1 MQGTPGG
8 AAAKEVARLSM
19 HKLRDL
25 QQQLA
30 AAEERASG
38 ADRKSGNLTASLA
51 AAQDKLA
58 VAQHEAEARAAEAAK
73 LTADMQRQAGDMLAL
88 QAKVQQEEE
97 GRKAA
102 SSQVSVSD
110 CCAATA
116 RVCCVQSAVTHTPG
130 VQFSARCGFGF
141 DALLDT
147 TSCFPRLLTA
157 ALQALEAAL
166 ADARS
171 EASALSQLRDGLVA
185 AAERDAMARLTPLQ
199 AGGRLALVAV
209 VLPFLQFLY
218 FSVRLAI
225 WLAAFMQR
233 LGFH

>member
-88 QAKVQQEEE
+88 QAKVLQEEE

-102 SSQVSVSD
+102 STQVSVSAS
-110 CCAATA
+110 CCSTAVLFSSAAVA
-116 RVCCVQSAVTHTPG
+116 HTSKM
-130 VQFSARCGFGF
+130 Q
-141 DALLDT
+141 
-147 TSCFPRLLTA
+147 
-157 ALQALEAAL
+157 
-166 ADARS
+166 
-171 EASALSQLRDGLVA
+171 VA
-185 AAERDAMARLTPLQ
+185 
-199 AGGRLALVAV
+199 
-209 VLPFLQFLY
+209 
-218 FSVRLAI
+218 
-225 WLAAFMQR
+225 
-233 LGFH
+233 

>member
-1 MQGTPGG
+1 
-8 AAAKEVARLSM
+8 M

-88 QAKVQQEEE
+88 QAKVLQEEE

-102 SSQVSVSD
+102 STQVSVSAS
-110 CCAATA
+110 CCSTAVLFSSAAVA
-116 RVCCVQSAVTHTPG
+116 HTSKM
-130 VQFSARCGFGF
+130 Q
-141 DALLDT
+141 
-147 TSCFPRLLTA
+147 
-157 ALQALEAAL
+157 
-166 ADARS
+166 
-171 EASALSQLRDGLVA
+171 VA
-185 AAERDAMARLTPLQ
+185 
-199 AGGRLALVAV
+199 
-209 VLPFLQFLY
+209 
-218 FSVRLAI
+218 
-225 WLAAFMQR
+225 
-233 LGFH
+233 

>member
-97 GRKAA
+97 GRAK
-102 SSQVSVSD
+102 S
-110 CCAATA
+110 
-116 RVCCVQSAVTHTPG
+116 R
-130 VQFSARCGFGF
+130 
-141 DALLDT
+141 
-147 TSCFPRLLTA
+147 
-157 ALQALEAAL
+157 
-166 ADARS
+166 
-171 EASALSQLRDGLVA
+171 
-185 AAERDAMARLTPLQ
+185 
-199 AGGRLALVAV
+199 
-209 VLPFLQFLY
+209 
-218 FSVRLAI
+218 
-225 WLAAFMQR
+225 
-233 LGFH
+233 